1 MGGFLQISLCFGLFP
16 VFRKGSN
23 RVFHQQL
30 NIWRRKMSTTTS
42 TPEVHHYEVVV
53 VGGGMG
59 GLYTAHQL
67 LNKYNFKSED
77 VVVLESRQWV
87 GGRLITTNQEGTDGK
102 EPKFNDF
109 AWRIG
114 ETNSMMLQLA
124 KEFDVEL
131 VEQFTPPPDPLEENK
146 LNNVWDTSPRVENKP
161 PLSSF
166 SAAALE
172 STSLADQQDRESG
185 YAGRT
190 AQISFPGESHGSQ
203 HCFAPAGMHAFP
215 EAVSKTLPD
224 RMVKL
229 YHRAADVEKLDD
241 GTYKVTVCHSH
252 GYDYTEKYYICKQV
266 VLAVPPFQARTFSVA
281 KDMQPALFA
290 VYERRLGHIYVQ
302 CKPGA
307 VKVPDRSTDSDRIYR
322 MIPDNILQQLVSGDY
337 GHNVFQAGYACDRFE
352 RVWRELQFQGNDVVN
367 EEVRKQIA
375 KISGI
380 DPALADQIEKA
391 FVRILFVHRWQVEAH
406 VNGKTKQ
413 ELSLQAI
420 TPNPVRLP
428 GLFLVGEAF
437 SSEQGWTEGAVM
449 TASKAAEL
457 ISERKVNSSTKILS
471 GASPYSLPC
480 QLDNTSMVYKD
491 LVIDA
496 SKWADIH
503 PGGANPINWMKG
515 HDVTNMFDNYHR
527 GWPNPLATLFGLQ
540 KGCLEK

>member
-1 MGGFLQISLCFGLFP
+1 MTS
-16 VFRKGSN
+16 
-23 RVFHQQL
+23 
-30 NIWRRKMSTTTS
+30 S
-42 TPEVHHYEVVV
+42 TPEVRHYEVVI

-67 LNKYNFKSED
+67 LHKYHFTNDE
-77 VVVLESRQWV
+77 VTVLEARRGV
-87 GGRLITTNQEGTDGK
+87 GGRLVTSHHETSSNGK
-102 EPKFNDF
+102 GPEPKFNDF

-114 ETNSMMLQLA
+114 ETNTMMLQIA
-124 KEFDVEL
+124 KDLGVEL
-131 VEQFTPPPDPLEENK
+131 VEQFTPPPDPSEVT
-146 LNNVWDTSPRVENKP
+146 LNRNWDTTPRASHKP
-161 PLSSF
+161 PLSKF

-190 AQISFPGESHGSQ
+190 AQISFPGESHGTQ
-203 HCFAPAGMHAFP
+203 NWFAPKGMNAFAQAVLSKLP
-215 EAVSKTLPD
+215 EG
-224 RMVKL
+224 MVQL

-241 GTYKVTVCHSH
+241 NTYKVTVSHSH
-252 GYDYTEKYYICKQV
+252 GYDHTEKHYFCKQV

-302 CKPGA
+302 CKPGT
-307 VKVPDRSTDSDRIYR
+307 VQIPDTSTGPDRIYR
-322 MIPDNILQQLVSGDY
+322 TIPDSVLQQIVSGDY

-352 RVWRELQFQGNDVVN
+352 RVWRELEFQGNDVVN
-367 EEVRKQIA
+367 EEVRKQVI

-449 TASKAAEL
+449 TAAKAAEF
-457 ISERKVNSSTKILS
+457 IQERKSNPTIAIPS
-471 GASPYSLPC
+471 GISPYSAPC
-480 QLDNTSMVYKD
+480 QLDETSLIYKD

-496 SKWADIH
+496 SKWAEIH
-503 PGGANPINWMKG
+503 PGGAGPINWMKD
-515 HDVTNMFDNYHR
+515 HDVTNMFENYHK
-527 GWPNPLATLFGLQ
+527 GWPNPLATMFGLQ
-540 KGCLEK
+540 KGSLQK